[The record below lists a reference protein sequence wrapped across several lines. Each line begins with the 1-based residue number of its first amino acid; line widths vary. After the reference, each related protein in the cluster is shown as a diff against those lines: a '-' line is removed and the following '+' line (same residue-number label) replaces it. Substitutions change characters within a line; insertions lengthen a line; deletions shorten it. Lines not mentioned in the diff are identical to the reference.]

1 MEWKDVIGK
10 ISAAA
15 PMVGT
20 LLGGPLGGAIGGV
33 VQLVAQ
39 ALGCEPK
46 EEAITLA
53 IQNNPEALLK
63 LKELELTHKIELEKL
78 ILQGEQV
85 NLEKERGRLADVQNA
100 RQREIEQTKVTGKK
114 DVNLY
119 VLAWLIVLGF
129 FGLTASLLYCS
140 YCGFQIQDNTGVLF
154 MLLGTLATGFG
165 MVLQYFFGSSSGS
178 TAKTD
183 IIATMGGVRK

>member
-10 ISAAA
+10 ISSAA

-46 EEAITLA
+46 EDAIALA
-53 IQNNPEALLK
+53 VQNNPDALLK

-114 DVNLY
+114 DINLY

-129 FGLTASLLYCS
+129 FGLTGGLLCGS
-140 YCGFQIQDNTGVLF
+140 YHGFEIKDNTGVLF

-165 MVLQYFFGSSSGS
+165 MVLQYFFGSSAGS
-178 TAKTD
+178 TQKTG